1 MYPSLQLGS
10 PWRRVSHDSHQ
21 TIRAGPAA
29 EQPGGRAEISGPLA
43 HACTSWPETR
53 TVLSPEAWTH
63 HHAAGPSC
71 HAWIV
76 VATAPCSCACGSRR
90 QGRRR
95 RRLVLLLDPSLSSM
109 RPLVPCR
116 RAARARVCGP
126 GRRTEWQ
133 ASSSSGIARATR

>member
-95 RRLVLLLDPSLSSM
+95 RRLVGSCCCWIRRYHPCVHSC
-109 RPLVPCR
+109 RAEEPL
-116 RAARARVCGP
+116 ARVWAGP
-126 GRRTEWQ
+126 PDRVAG
-133 ASSSSGIARATR
+133 